1 MLSTFRFHH
10 IGYVTDSI
18 ANTSAVYLGAGY
30 EASPVIDDTIQRVR
44 ICFLTKDGFPRIE
57 LIEPIDEQSSV
68 NKILKKNGV
77 SPYHTCYEV
86 DDIDAAFDELVDV
99 QGYTPLFR
107 PVEAIALENRLI
119 SYLYKKEV
127 GLVELVNKD

>member
-1 MLSTFRFHH
+1 MLSNFRFHH
-10 IGYVTDSI
+10 IGYVTNSI
-18 ANTSAVYLGAGY
+18 ANTAAAYKAAGY
-30 EASPVIDDTIQRVR
+30 QTSPIIKDAIQRVL
-44 ICFLTKDGFPRIE
+44 ICFLSKEGFPTIE
-57 LIEPIDEQSSV
+57 LIEPADEQSSV

-86 DDIDAAFDELVDV
+86 DDINAAFEELVEG

-119 SYLYKKEV
+119 SYLYKKEI
-127 GLVELVNKD
+127 GLIELVNKD